1 MDVVTS
7 AKLPASVD
15 ATLAMLGSADYIAD
29 RSLATAVHL
38 ALHLK
43 RPLFLEGE
51 AGVGKTEIAKVL
63 ATALQRRLI
72 RLQCYEGL
80 DVASAV
86 YEWDYARQMIE
97 IRLAEAAE
105 DDRGEIEST
114 IFSDRF
120 LIKRPLLQALEPD
133 VGGSPVL
140 LIDELDR
147 TDEPFEAYLL
157 ELLSDFQVTIPEI
170 GTIRAQH
177 PPIVIITSNRTR
189 EIHDALKRRCFYYW
203 VDYPTAT
210 RELEILKRKAPNAS
224 EHLSKEVVGFV
235 QKLRAMDLFK
245 LPGIAET
252 IDWTEALMQLDVL
265 ELGPQAIND
274 TLGVL
279 LKYQDDIARIQGSE
293 AARLLDQIKAEA
305 AAAAYRGT
313 SKLPNRGDSPLSAP
327 GGGEGRGEVGDDSTT
342 SAGTHLTLPVASAT
356 GPLPL
361 PPKAGGEGQGDG
373 LLLANLMHFARTL
386 RAAGLPVGPGKVIDA
401 VQAVQAVGIT
411 DRRDFYWTL
420 HAVFVNR
427 PDQRLIFDQAFHV
440 FWRNPDLLKKMMA
453 LVLPEMR
460 VPGEED
466 RGAEMARRLAEALHP
481 NRGEPAAEPEEV
493 ETEIDAVM
501 TFSDREQ
508 LRSMDFD
515 KMSLDELARA
525 KAAIAR
531 LRLPVQDVPTRRF
544 APDRHGARADLR
556 ATLRAAL
563 RSGGLIELKRK
574 SPRRRPPPLVVLCDI
589 SGSMSRYSRI
599 FLHFMHTVT
608 NDRDR
613 VYTFVF
619 GTRLTNITRYL
630 RHRDVD
636 LALERVGE
644 AVSDW
649 SGGTRIGLSIAEFNR
664 LWSRRLLGQG
674 AIVILITDG
683 LDRDAGAGLAR
694 EMDRLHRSCRRLIWL
709 NPLLRYEGFEPKSL
723 GMRAM
728 MPHVD
733 EFRPVH
739 NLASLEEL
747 IEVLSALPARRTPAA
762 PALRHYRERAA

>member
-1 MDVVTS
+1 VPS
-7 AKLPASVD
+7 PAVQ
-15 ATLAMLGSADYIAD
+15 
-29 RSLATAVHL
+29 
-38 ALHLK
+38 K
-43 RPLFLEGE
+43 P
-51 AGVGKTEIAKVL
+51 
-63 ATALQRRLI
+63 QP
-72 RLQCYEGL
+72 EGL
-80 DVASAV
+80 LV
-86 YEWDYARQMIE
+86 
-97 IRLAEAAE
+97 
-105 DDRGEIEST
+105 
-114 IFSDRF
+114 
-120 LIKRPLLQALEPD
+120 
-133 VGGSPVL
+133 
-140 LIDELDR
+140 
-147 TDEPFEAYLL
+147 
-157 ELLSDFQVTIPEI
+157 
-170 GTIRAQH
+170 
-177 PPIVIITSNRTR
+177 
-189 EIHDALKRRCFYYW
+189 
-203 VDYPTAT
+203 
-210 RELEILKRKAPNAS
+210 
-224 EHLSKEVVGFV
+224 
-235 QKLRAMDLFK
+235 
-245 LPGIAET
+245 
-252 IDWTEALMQLDVL
+252 
-265 ELGPQAIND
+265 
-274 TLGVL
+274 
-279 LKYQDDIARIQGSE
+279 
-293 AARLLDQIKAEA
+293 
-305 AAAAYRGT
+305 
-313 SKLPNRGDSPLSAP
+313 
-327 GGGEGRGEVGDDSTT
+327 
-342 SAGTHLTLPVASAT
+342 
-356 GPLPL
+356 
-361 PPKAGGEGQGDG
+361 
-373 LLLANLMHFARTL
+373 ANLMHFARTL

-401 VQAVQAVGIT
+401 VQAVEAVGIT
-411 DRRDFYWTL
+411 ERRDFYWTL

-481 NRGEPAAEPEEV
+481 NREQEAPDPEDEV
-493 ETEIDAVM
+493 ESEIDAVM

-508 LRSMDFD
+508 LRAMDFE

-531 LRLPVQDVPTRRF
+531 LRLPVEDVPTRRF
-544 APDRHGARADLR
+544 APDPRGARADLR

-574 SPRRRPPPLVVLCDI
+574 SRRRRPPPLVVLCDI

-630 RHRDVD
+630 RYRDVD

-649 SGGTRIGLSIAEFNR
+649 SGGTRIGHSIAEFNR

-674 AIVILITDG
+674 AIVMLITDG

-709 NPLLRYEGFEPKSL
+709 NPLLRYEGFEPRSL

-739 NLASLEEL
+739 NLESLEEL
-747 IEVLSALPARRTPAA
+747 IGALSAPAA
-762 PALRHYRERAA
+762 GRGPAALALRLYQERAA